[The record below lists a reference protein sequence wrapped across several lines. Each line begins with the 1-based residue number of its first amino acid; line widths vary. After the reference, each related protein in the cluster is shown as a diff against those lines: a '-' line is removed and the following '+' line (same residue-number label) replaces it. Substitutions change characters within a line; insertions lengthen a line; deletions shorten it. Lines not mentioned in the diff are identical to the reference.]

1 MDLASENGKP
11 AIAIISNSHTP
22 YRLHL
27 HQRIAREIP
36 QIRLWSLYT
45 HEISSAPWQFSGG
58 QDIGAVFFGK
68 GERSDR
74 QDDPRHALR
83 EWKRGGKIIQW
94 MREQSIRFV
103 LMLGYNDPGR
113 LRILRW
119 CRRSGTP
126 CWLFGD
132 SNILADRISGPKAV
146 VKKLIVGNVVRGCT
160 GVFSCGRLGKEYFV
174 KYGADPNRCQYFP
187 YEPDYDLITNL
198 DSARIAEIRQRF
210 ELDPGRRR
218 IVYSGRLVPVKLCD
232 LLIDAFAAI
241 AAQRPQWD
249 LVMVG
254 DGELREK
261 LKAQAPAELA
271 DRIRWTGFMDDQA
284 AISAIYRLSDVL
296 VLPSDY
302 EPWALVV
309 NEACAAGMAVVAS
322 NVVGAAAELVRDGV
336 NGRIFAAGD
345 GAALAQ
351 CLLDVTDPAKIDAYK
366 AASAPVL
373 ADWRRVGD
381 PVQGLRNALAASGV
395 ATF

>member
-1 MDLASENGKP
+1 MDLASETGKP

-36 QIRLWSLYT
+36 QVRLWSLYT
-45 HEISSAPWQFSGG
+45 HEISNAPWQFTGG
-58 QDIGAVFFGK
+58 QDIGAVSFGK
-68 GERSDR
+68 GEGIDH

-83 EWKRGGKIIQW
+83 EWRRGGKIIGW
-94 MREQSIRFV
+94 MREHCIRFV
-103 LMLGYNDPGR
+103 LMMGYNDPGR

-119 CRRSGTP
+119 CRRTGTP

-132 SNILADRISGPKAV
+132 SNILGDRVSGLKAV
-146 VKKLIVGNVVRGCT
+146 IKKQIVGRVVRGCD

-174 KYGADPNRCQYFP
+174 KYGAEASRCQYFP
-187 YEPDYDLITNL
+187 YEPDYDLIAQL
-198 DSARIAEIRQRF
+198 DPATIEQTRRRF
-210 ELDPGRRR
+210 EVDLARRR
-218 IVYSGRLVPVKLCD
+218 IVYSGRLVPVKRCD

-249 LVMVG
+249 LIVIG
-254 DGELREK
+254 DGALREK
-261 LKAQAPAELA
+261 LQMQAPAELTG
-271 DRIRWTGFMDDQA
+271 RIRWTGFMDDQA
-284 AISAIYRLSDVL
+284 AISALYRLSDVL

-322 NVVGAAAELVRDGV
+322 TVVGAAAELVRDGI
-336 NGRIFAAGD
+336 NGRIFPAGD
-345 GAALAQ
+345 GAALAK
-351 CLLDVTDPAKIDAYK
+351 CLLEVTDPATIDGMK

-381 PVQGLRNALAASGV
+381 PVQGLRNALSASGV
-395 ATF
+395 VRF